1 MPLTRAASWRTS
13 LCKCWRFPR
22 PWRASRRSTTGWPRS
37 RSPAG
42 STGVSTATCC
52 RSWRTKQVCLTTFI
66 FSSRSRQTTYLFSRI
81 SSSRYSLWGTLSGRP
96 LEAERPRAFLYPL
109 AGRFGLRRKPDESPC
124 SESERRAPLPW
135 LGLPEGALPEGLLS
149 FHLPLRPV
157 LELPRELPPRSGRS
171 SRRNPPPCPVVLAP
185 APSEEPLSLTL
196 PPRSELSA
204 RPDLPDLRN
213 PLRTYLS

>member
-1 MPLTRAASWRTS
+1 MTYTLATPSCLPKTQTPHTIILS
-13 LCKCWRFPR
+13 FPT
-22 PWRASRRSTTGWPRS
+22 RRSS
-37 RSPAG
+37 D
-42 STGVSTATCC
+42 
-52 RSWRTKQVCLTTFI
+52 L
-66 FSSRSRQTTYLFSRI
+66 
-81 SSSRYSLWGTLSGRP
+81 

-135 LGLPEGALPEGLLS
+135 PGLPEGALPEGLLS

-157 LELPRELPPRSGRS
+157 LEPPRELPPRSGRS
-171 SRRNPPPCPVVLAP
+171 SRRNPPPCLVVLAP